1 MNAIQIIKSYLI
13 TFSIFFLIDLFWIG
27 VIAKKLYQNQIGFL
41 LKENFSIIPAIIFY
55 LLFIAA
61 ILFFVINPAL
71 IKNSWQFVLFAGAF
85 LGLVAYATY
94 DLTNLSTIKDWP
106 ILLTIIDI
114 AWGTILTAGTAII
127 SYLLIHRVIY

>member
-1 MNAIQIIKSYLI
+1 MTAIQIIKAYLI
-13 TFSIFFLIDLFWIG
+13 TFGVFFLIDVFWIG

-41 LKENFSIIPAIIFY
+41 LKENFSIIPAILFY

-71 IKNSWQFVLFAGAF
+71 TKNSWQFALFAGAF

-114 AWGTILTAGTAII
+114 AWGTILTACTAII
-127 SYLLIHRVIY
+127 SYLIIQRVIY